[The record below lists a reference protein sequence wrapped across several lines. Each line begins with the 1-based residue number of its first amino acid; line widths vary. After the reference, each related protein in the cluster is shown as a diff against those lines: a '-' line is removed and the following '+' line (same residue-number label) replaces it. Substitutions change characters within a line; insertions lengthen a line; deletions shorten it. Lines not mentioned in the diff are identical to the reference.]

1 MFNKNNTLRSI
12 LVALVVPAAMLGT
25 ALESA
30 AQTFPSKPL
39 RLVTSEVG
47 GSADA
52 GARLMAKGMTER
64 FGQQVIV
71 DNRGSGVIPGM
82 TVARAQPDG
91 YTLLFFGGT
100 FWLQPLW
107 GNDVPY
113 DPVRDFA
120 PVTMAIQSPTVLVA
134 HPTVQATNVVELIK
148 LAKARPGE
156 LNFATGAP
164 GSTNYLGAELFKYM
178 AQLDIV
184 GIGFKGTGPAVN
196 GIVSGQ
202 VQLMFATAS
211 AVMPLVKQG
220 RLRALAV
227 GSSKRTTV
235 APGVPTVAESGVP
248 GYESVSRTAMFAPA
262 RTPPDVVAKLNREA
276 NAYLATTEA
285 KERFL
290 ATGAE
295 AVGTTPDE
303 LRHIVVSELER
314 VGKMV
319 KAVGIHVRQ

>member
-1 MFNKNNTLRSI
+1 MINSFKYLASYS
-12 LVALVVPAAMLGT
+12 ALLLAAAGGV
-25 ALESA
+25 A
-30 AQTFPSKPL
+30 AQSFPTKPL

-47 GSADA
+47 GSADT
-52 GARLMAKGMTER
+52 GARLVAKGMTER

-71 DNRGSGVIPGM
+71 DNRGSGVIPGT

-107 GNDVPY
+107 GTDVPY

-120 PVTMAIQSPTVLVA
+120 PVTMAVQSPTILVA
-134 HPTVQATNVVELIK
+134 HPAVQANNVLELVK
-148 LAKARPGE
+148 LAKSKPGE

-164 GSTNYLGAELFKYM
+164 GSTNYLGAELFKHM

-184 GIGFKGTGPAVN
+184 GIGYKGTGPAVN

-211 AVMPLVKQG
+211 AVIPLVKQG

-227 GSSKRTTV
+227 GSSRRTAI

-262 RTPPDVVAKLNREA
+262 RTPPEVIARLNREA
-276 NAYLATTEA
+276 NAYLATNEA

-295 AVGTTPDE
+295 AIGTTPDE
-303 LRHIVVSELER
+303 LRQIVVSELDR

-319 KAVGIHVRQ
+319 KAVGMHVRQ